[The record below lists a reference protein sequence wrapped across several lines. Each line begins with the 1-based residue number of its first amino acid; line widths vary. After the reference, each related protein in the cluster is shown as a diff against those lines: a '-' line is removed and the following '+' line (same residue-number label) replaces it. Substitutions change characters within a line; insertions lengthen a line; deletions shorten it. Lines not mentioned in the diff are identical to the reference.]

1 MYENSNQDVLR
12 ELTKDNYRSHK
23 TRNRLAILAIA
34 LTTILITAVLTVG
47 ISVTSTV
54 LNYGEAAPG
63 PGSIGSIT
71 GTKETCQKIR
81 KLSNVTHADYIAKCS
96 NSPLRNDEFAGM
108 TVYLMAGEEGYYKNN
123 YVTLEEGHFPKN
135 AQEIILSDNMVKKLS
150 LKNPVVG
157 QKVTLRM
164 MIQENGEPVEKSH
177 TFTVCGYFKNP
188 LITLEDT
195 YDEIYTGED
204 FVSQYNPQLE
214 GVSQSIYVAVN
225 DLNPLLMKTDV
236 IEKLTQITDAVDA
249 EGYATKYTS
258 NPMDLLAGILPAGVF
273 VLFIILS
280 GYFLIY
286 NVFYLSIS
294 SDIRWFGMLKTL
306 GCTGRQ
312 LKKIL
317 MAQIRRLACW
327 GIGIGIVIGYVVGN
341 YLAPGLMSQTIY
353 ESFYKAPNRF
363 LIFCLG
369 ALFAWV
375 TIYISAHRSLHLASK
390 ISPVEAAKYVPRKRK
405 NTFTVLSFALSGIM
419 FMVAANLTLGY
430 SVDKMVDRYHMD
442 DMTLL
447 QKNSIWTQEDPYQP
461 IQEET
466 VEEIRRLPFVSKAEP
481 VYTGRSMEYLLYGSN
496 GQQVYQ
502 ESQAEVKLQGKIS
515 KLGEVVVNSL
525 GGANDYLVHEDRN
538 SVQIHITGLPSQ
550 RLERQKPYIKILE
563 GDLDREKF
571 AQGDYILWNV
581 GTLIPE
587 AENFVHVGDTF
598 DLSVYDGARDT
609 WHTKKVRVLA
619 VVQSEDMYG
628 TGDLGFSEIVMSEKG
643 FQEVF
648 PDYQTMI
655 GRLNIQTKG
664 EITQEEQQQ
673 IKAIYEKEHSTQI
686 QAQDRATDR
695 VSFQSQKRTM
705 SLIGLFLASLLAII
719 GLSNMVNTITSDVFS
734 RKIELATLQSI
745 GMTKSQLWKM
755 LFGNVF
761 RLSMISMAIIFPVG
775 SALAYFLASHPIFT
789 GFRPSVYLVSTGALL
804 VVILGLCVALT
815 SILVRVLNQ
824 KSIVERLREI
834 E

>member
-12 ELTKDNYRSHK
+12 ELTKDNYHSHK

-150 LKNPVVG
+150 LENPVVG

-353 ESFYKAPNRF
+353 ESFYKAPNIVLDF
-363 LIFCLG
+363 LLGSVVCLG
-369 ALFAWV
+369 N
-375 TIYISAHRSLHLASK
+375 HL
-390 ISPVEAAKYVPRKRK
+390 
-405 NTFTVLSFALSGIM
+405 
-419 FMVAANLTLGY
+419 
-430 SVDKMVDRYHMD
+430 
-442 DMTLL
+442 
-447 QKNSIWTQEDPYQP
+447 YQRP
-461 IQEET
+461 
-466 VEEIRRLPFVSKAEP
+466 P
-481 VYTGRSMEYLLYGSN
+481 
-496 GQQVYQ
+496 
-502 ESQAEVKLQGKIS
+502 
-515 KLGEVVVNSL
+515 
-525 GGANDYLVHEDRN
+525 
-538 SVQIHITGLPSQ
+538 
-550 RLERQKPYIKILE
+550 
-563 GDLDREKF
+563 
-571 AQGDYILWNV
+571 
-581 GTLIPE
+581 
-587 AENFVHVGDTF
+587 
-598 DLSVYDGARDT
+598 
-609 WHTKKVRVLA
+609 
-619 VVQSEDMYG
+619 
-628 TGDLGFSEIVMSEKG
+628 
-643 FQEVF
+643 
-648 PDYQTMI
+648 
-655 GRLNIQTKG
+655 
-664 EITQEEQQQ
+664 
-673 IKAIYEKEHSTQI
+673 
-686 QAQDRATDR
+686 
-695 VSFQSQKRTM
+695 
-705 SLIGLFLASLLAII
+705 LLAPC
-719 GLSNMVNTITSDVFS
+719 
-734 RKIELATLQSI
+734 LQD
-745 GMTKSQLWKM
+745 
-755 LFGNVF
+755 
-761 RLSMISMAIIFPVG
+761 FPCG
-775 SALAYFLASHPIFT
+775 
-789 GFRPSVYLVSTGALL
+789 GR
-804 VVILGLCVALT
+804 
-815 SILVRVLNQ
+815 
-824 KSIVERLREI
+824 
-834 E
+834 